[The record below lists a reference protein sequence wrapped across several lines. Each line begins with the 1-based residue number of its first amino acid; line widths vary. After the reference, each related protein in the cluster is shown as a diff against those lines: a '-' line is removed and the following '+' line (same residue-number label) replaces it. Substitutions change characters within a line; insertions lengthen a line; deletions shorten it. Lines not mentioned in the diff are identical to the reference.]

1 MTQEYICLTYLS
13 NLKIMFTNGYPEST
27 RLYNLED
34 LEAFLVDYIHT
45 DRHDEVRNGILRH
58 YCKVMNYKDEFLPFV
73 ENVKVEM
80 GDCLGKPYEET
91 FWRIRKDLKDSYQH
105 AKGGLE
111 IEIPRGVILT
121 AQTYILATDGV
132 VVDSFL
138 GQGEA
143 LDCFNTKMQDAE
155 ATKRSLENLELLQRM
170 EVVEGIK
177 DPVQKA
183 EFYKKVFG
191 SCCDA
196 PQTQILK

>member
-1 MTQEYICLTYLS
+1 
-13 NLKIMFTNGYPEST
+13 MFSNGYPEST

-34 LEAFLVDYIHT
+34 MEAFLVDYIEDKYHN
-45 DRHDEVRNGILRH
+45 EVRNAILKH
-58 YCKVMNYKDEFLPFV
+58 YCNVMNYKDEFLPFV
-73 ENVKVEM
+73 ESVKVNM
-80 GDCLGKPYEET
+80 GECLGIPYQET

-121 AQTYILATDGV
+121 AQTYILATEGV